1 MKTQILQLEPHDDVI
16 STRDKMGWTQT
27 SRILL
32 VWPPRGR
39 VLTRR
44 LDLELILRH
53 SRALGAQL
61 ALVTTDPDVRYHAK
75 VLGIH
80 VFKHV
85 RQAQNKRWQRPY
97 QPSQRLL
104 RALNPRKNKITS
116 PPDRQEDPNRFSL
129 PVRLGLFSLGVLA
142 LLSIAAVLLPSAE
155 IQLIPKNENQTI
167 DVPVQAS
174 LEVDRVNPS
183 GLVPIQLVSV
193 IVEGRD
199 SLTPTGSIDVPEK
212 RAKGEVRFTNLTDE
226 EVEVPANTV
235 VSTGGSSLR
244 FTTDRAGR
252 ITAGAG
258 ETADIAITAMAPGS
272 HSNLSAGMIK
282 AIEGPLGLSLT
293 VTNLIPTS
301 GGSNHTSPAP
311 TPLDRTRLYSHLIAT
326 LVDTARLEIQNGLG
340 IDDVLLTPT
349 PKQVNILQEVYEP
362 PEEQPAN
369 QLDLTMRV
377 EFLAMVVRGEDL
389 RQLAEAALDA
399 NVPVGY
405 SSQTGSL
412 KIDHRGEPI
421 LENNSTATWN
431 MEASRA
437 LRANLEQPR
446 AVSMVMGLE
455 PAQAERRLSDGLP
468 LEESPRINLT
478 PAWWPRLPFLPFRI
492 HVLTNNGG

>member
-44 LDLELILRH
+44 LDLELLLRH

-104 RALNPRKNKITS
+104 RALNPRQEKILS
-116 PPDRQEDPNRFSL
+116 PPDRREAPSKFSL

-155 IQLIPKNENQTI
+155 IQLIPNDKNQTI

-183 GLVPIQLVSV
+183 GLVPIRMVSV

-252 ITAGAG
+252 IPAGPG
-258 ETADIAITAMAPGS
+258 ETADIPITAMAPGS
-272 HSNLSAGMIK
+272 HSNLDTGKIK

-293 VTNLIPTS
+293 VTNLRPTS

-311 TPLDRTRLYSHLIAT
+311 TPLDRTRLANQLNTT
-326 LVDTARLEIQNGLG
+326 LVETAQIEIQNGLG
-340 IDDVLLTPT
+340 IDDVLLTPI
-349 PKQVNILQEVYEP
+349 PKQTNILQEVYEP
-362 PEEQPAN
+362 PEDQPAN

-377 EFLAMVVRGEDL
+377 EFQAMVVRGEDL

-399 NVPVGY
+399 NVPAGY
-405 SSQTGSL
+405 RPQPGSL
-412 KIDHRGEPI
+412 RIVHHGNPI
-421 LENNSTATWN
+421 PEENSNATWN
-431 MEASRA
+431 MQASRA
-437 LRANLEQPR
+437 LRANLEQPQ
-446 AVSMVMGLE
+446 AISMVMGLE
-455 PAQAERRLSDGLP
+455 PALAERRLSDGLP
-468 LEESPRINLT
+468 LAEPPKINLI

-492 HVLTNNGG
+492 HVSTNNGG